1 MECGD
6 KSPHSKRAVIV
17 QLHLTKAEQRRL
29 AFLIAPISSLSIAS
43 VSPMRHYEET
53 GNVIVGGRAGLM
65 AAVDRGHAAI
75 KTTNP
80 AAPTAWAVS
89 TGTEDVS
96 NMLHP

>member
-80 AAPTAWAVS
+80 AATTAWTVC
-89 TGTEDVS
+89 TGTEDIS